1 MSQYLEKVTK
11 SKEAFRLELRS
22 KPLLEKLA
30 ILDRLAER
38 SWMIKGASGDSDAA
52 LVNRV
57 LAKRFSKS

>member
-1 MSQYLEKVTK
+1 MSRYLEKVTK

-38 SWMIKGASGDSDAA
+38 SWMIKGSIGDPDAA

-57 LAKRFSKS
+57 LAKRLSKS